1 MLFNTLG
8 IAHKELPVFISLL
21 DIFAGV
27 VAQLIAVCGL
37 LVLTKQKFNFF
48 PGVDLYEGARAC
60 MWMHSFTPAFEHLLF
75 TF

>member
-1 MLFNTLG
+1 MFYYYYFHCSSCNGDMLFNTLG

-37 LVLTKQKFNFF
+37 LVLTKQKLNFF
-48 PGVDLYEGARAC
+48 PLRGLV
-60 MWMHSFTPAFEHLLF
+60 
-75 TF
+75 